1 MVLFQVD
8 RGQVVV
14 ASPFGVSNS
23 AVDELAENV
32 KRSMDISSGNDS
44 SVTTESTLAST
55 LVSTFILC
63 DLYMHNVRQLYHSN
77 YTDCTNYSNYT
88 NSLQELN

>member
-14 ASPFGVSNS
+14 ASSLDVSKS
-23 AVDELAENV
+23 AVDELTENV

-44 SVTTESTLAST
+44 SVTTESTLTSS
-55 LVSTFILC
+55 LVSTLLFYVI
-63 DLYMHNVRQLYHSN
+63 YV
-77 YTDCTNYSNYT
+77 CTMSG
-88 NSLQELN
+88 S